1 MNRNKDKLNS
11 VFYAHSYHPIQAG
24 SIDGTDILPHDNAVY
39 RALLCSSAGLYDPLG
54 DPNVIGEDPYCT
66 LFVGHLSHL
75 TTEDTLRKAMSKYG
89 TVKSLR
95 LVRHIVTGA
104 SRGYA
109 FVEYESER
117 DMQRAYEKAHHS
129 VIDDSEI
136 IVDYN
141 RQQLMPG
148 WIPRRLGG
156 GLGGK
161 KESGQL
167 RFGGRE
173 RPFRAPLR
181 PIPLDDLKRLGIPPP
196 PEGNYMSRFEIP
208 SPPRRK
214 RSYANREDRH
224 SRSRRSSSRDRAYD
238 ESGDRAY
245 DERRSADAEGGSRK
259 SHRHDRSSYYEE
271 HERRSSSRDHRYDDR
286 EDNSRDR
293 AYDESRDHA
302 YDESRDHAYDE
313 RQSADAESG
322 SRKSHRHDKSY
333 YYDEHKRSS
342 SRDHRY
348 DDREDSSR
356 KRRDSHRHDRT
367 SRSHDRGHHRSDTRF
382 SCDSEQRSHKRHK
395 HE

>member
-1 MNRNKDKLNS
+1 MNTMNRNKDNSSKLNS
-11 VFYAHSYHPIQAG
+11 VFYAQTYHPIQAG

-66 LFVGHLSHL
+66 VFVGHLSPL

-89 TVKSLR
+89 TVKNLR

-104 SRGYA
+104 SRGYG
-109 FVEYESER
+109 FVEFESER
-117 DMQRAYEKAHHS
+117 EMQRAYEKAHHS

-196 PEGNYMSRFEIP
+196 PEGNYMSRFEVP
-208 SPPRRK
+208 LPPRRK
-214 RSYANREDRH
+214 RRSVDRKDKDRH
-224 SRSRRSSSRDRAYD
+224 RKSSSRHERRSRSRDHVHEEKGSMDTKDDSRS
-238 ESGDRAY
+238 
-245 DERRSADAEGGSRK
+245 
-259 SHRHDRSSYYEE
+259 SHRHGSKSYDD
-271 HERRSSSRDHRYDDR
+271 HERRSSSRDYQYDER
-286 EDNSRDR
+286 EDNVRYNYSKDSHKRDR
-293 AYDESRDHA
+293 KSTSYDPRSDSR
-302 YDESRDHAYDE
+302 
-313 RQSADAESG
+313 
-322 SRKSHRHDKSY
+322 
-333 YYDEHKRSS
+333 RSS
-342 SRDHRY
+342 
-348 DDREDSSR
+348 DREKRSR
-356 KRRDSHRHDRT
+356 KRHRH
-367 SRSHDRGHHRSDTRF
+367 
-382 SCDSEQRSHKRHK
+382 E
-395 HE
+395 